1 MDLLEFYMDNVTPDE
16 YYYKFYDL
24 IHDVNYTYNIF
35 IGKEETFDYEFIVF
49 DVEEAIEKLKSL
61 CMPENEN
68 HNNEEKCWFYLI
80 MYYLYKQGYILEQFP
95 RVLARPPMDTYQFVN
110 RDIRNK
116 LLIDGR
122 DCNGTVR
129 WEERRK
135 FVSGFKFKQEDSY
148 VEINY
153 DIDNKFK
160 EISTRQA
167 SFEMMSVDERIKE
180 IANLIE
186 NMLKKDEKFIE
197 LDYSSITFDYISD
210 ELIRKYRKQ
219 IQCFRHS
226 TGESLK
232 ERNQYTTEQK
242 NFFIDLGLTIIKV
255 IYDLT
260 QNNVEGNS

>member
-1 MDLLEFYMDNVTPDE
+1 MDLLEFYMDNVTSDE

-35 IGKEETFDYEFIVF
+35 TGKEETFDYEFIVF
-49 DVEEAIEKLKSL
+49 DIEEAIEKLKSL

-68 HNNEEKCWFYLI
+68 HNKEDKCWFYLI
-80 MYYLYKQGYILEQFP
+80 MYYLYKQGYMLEEFP
-95 RVLARPPMDTYQFVN
+95 RVIARPPMDTYQFVN

-116 LLIDGR
+116 LIIDGR

-135 FVSGFKFKQEDSY
+135 FVSGFNFKQEESY

-153 DIDNKFK
+153 DIDNKFR

-167 SFEMMSVDERIKE
+167 SFEMMSVDERLKE

-186 NMLKKDEKFIE
+186 NMLKKGGKFIE
-197 LDYSSITFDYISD
+197 LDYSSITFDYIND
-210 ELIRKYRKQ
+210 ELIKKYRNQ
-219 IQCFRHS
+219 IHCFRHS
-226 TGESLK
+226 AEESLK
-232 ERNQYTTEQK
+232 ERSQYTDEQK
-242 NFFIDLGLTIIKV
+242 KFFIDFGLTIIKV

-260 QNNVEGNS
+260 HNNEKGNS

>member
-24 IHDVNYTYNIF
+24 IHDVNYAYNIF
-35 IGKEETFDYEFIVF
+35 TGKEETFDYEFIVF
-49 DVEEAIEKLKSL
+49 DIEEAIEKLKKL

-68 HNNEEKCWFYLI
+68 HKKEEKCWFYLI
-80 MYYLYKQGYILEQFP
+80 MYYLNKQGYVLEEFP
-95 RVLARPPMDTYQFVN
+95 RVIARPPMDTYEFVN

-122 DCNGTVR
+122 DSNGIVR

-135 FVSGFKFKQEDSY
+135 FVSGFKFKQEENY

-153 DIDNKFK
+153 DIANKFR

-167 SFEMMSVDERIKE
+167 AFETMSVDEKIKE

-186 NMLKKDEKFIE
+186 NMLKKDEKF
-197 LDYSSITFDYISD
+197 LKLNYSTITFDYIND
-210 ELIRKYRKQ
+210 EVIKKYRKQ

-226 TGESLK
+226 TEDSLI
-232 ERNQYTTEQK
+232 ERNQYTDEQK
-242 NFFIDLGLTIIKV
+242 KFFIDLGLTITKV
-255 IYDLT
+255 IYVLI
-260 QNNVEGNS
+260 QNNNEGD